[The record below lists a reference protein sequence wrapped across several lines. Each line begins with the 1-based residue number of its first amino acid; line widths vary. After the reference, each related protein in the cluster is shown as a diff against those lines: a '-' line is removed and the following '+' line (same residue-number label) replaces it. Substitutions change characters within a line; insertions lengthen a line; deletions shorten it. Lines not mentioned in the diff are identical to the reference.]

1 MSDDKEYFYKY
12 IKYKQKYNELKQYY
26 KNISNKY
33 NNIQNELKY
42 GNNLNNNMYVDYII
56 KNKNNN
62 DNIVFNDNNNN
73 NVIRVVPI
81 QKYNPYMYGGK
92 KELSKEQ
99 LEKLKLKN
107 TIKIIK
113 SLKFIFKKYNLK
125 RSKYILS
132 SDNSL
137 YLHNLNNTLDDI
149 LLFSKDL
156 DKHKLYVKQD
166 LDNKVYFNMT
176 VLNHIINKDNDKFN
190 FYLQKRSF
198 KNKKIHMYKKTKIY
212 MMDLPEIL
220 IQKLYNYN
228 DNKDIIK
235 LLINN
240 IKELSVYKNKD
251 IIENIDNILEKLN
264 VPKPIIRLILKNN
277 K

>member
-56 KNKNNN
+56 KDKDN
-62 DNIVFNDNNNN
+62 DNIIFNNQNNINK
-73 NVIRVVPI
+73 VIRVPV
-81 QKYNPYMYGGK
+81 QNTPYIYYGGK
-92 KELSKEQ
+92 KELSDEQ
-99 LEKLKLKN
+99 LKKLKLKN
-107 TIKIIK
+107 TVKIIK
-113 SLKFIFKKYNLK
+113 SLKFLFKKYNLK

-137 YLHNLNNTLDDI
+137 YLHNLYNTLDDI

-198 KNKKIHMYKKTKIY
+198 KNKKIHMYRKTKIY

-228 DNKDIIK
+228 DNKDIII